1 MDDLTSKRKP
11 FEIIMMLSE
20 VFFITFYNELP
31 SYNGEIINL
40 VLENFDDEDYDGA
53 LSPVG

>member
-1 MDDLTSKRKP
+1 MT
-11 FEIIMMLSE
+11 LSE
-20 VFFITFYNELP
+20 EFFITFYNELP

-40 VLENFDDEDYDGA
+40 VLENLDDEDYDGE